1 MIRLLNTGH
10 FAAPSERRR
19 LWLELGTPIIIGPQQ
34 ILQLLEH
41 RHDGIRELV
50 LRIEVPGQAMES
62 PVPAGFYY
70 DASAWSQMLIIP
82 RAIEL
87 NRQGGVS
94 RVFIEFVRTASSVD
108 WAV

>member
-1 MIRLLNTGH
+1 MIRLLNTGR

-19 LWLELGTPIIIGPQQ
+19 LWLELGTPIIIGPHQ

-41 RHDGIRELV
+41 KLDGYRDLV
-50 LRIEVPGQAMES
+50 MRIEVPGRVVES

-82 RAIEL
+82 RAIEVSP
-87 NRQGGVS
+87 QGGVS
-94 RVFIEFVRTASSVD
+94 RVFIEFVRTAKSVS